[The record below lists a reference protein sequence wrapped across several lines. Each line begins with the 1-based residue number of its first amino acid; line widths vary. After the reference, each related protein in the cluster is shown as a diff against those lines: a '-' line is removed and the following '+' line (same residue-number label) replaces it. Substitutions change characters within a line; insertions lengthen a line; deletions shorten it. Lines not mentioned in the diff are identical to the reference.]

1 LNGYKFILGNI
12 FWLSA
17 VRIFTKV
24 AALLTLPIIT
34 YYLSPQDFGVIAM
47 VSVVQAFL
55 SGIFSMGLVSYSSRI
70 IYRYERS
77 DRREC
82 RECLGV
88 VLFYILMFSTVGVVV
103 SSLFID
109 RLVNFFIKDI
119 IFPHRIYLYIP
130 VLMAMLLA
138 IYGFISDNIL
148 SLQINKKIF
157 YLEIVQFILFMP
169 LQIVGLCYWG
179 FDVWDVIVLQAAV
192 QVAITVYG
200 LWLIRE
206 WLSFSWHKLSIFKE
220 AMHYSLPMVPLNF
233 LSWVQDRIDKVYLNN
248 MISLNSVGI
257 YTAGVN
263 IATQYSFLSRPVMT
277 AIKPEISKRLD
288 AHDREIQSDIKD
300 AFLIFVQFS
309 LFLYLVISLFSKEV
323 VQLLMNVRFHE
334 CYRIVPIFL
343 LSIIL
348 SEATGIF
355 QLKFVF
361 RNQTIWFPVTLF
373 FSALLNVYFNYTL
386 IPIFFVYGA
395 ALAKTLSEVILFFI
409 TLYISQRLHRT
420 DYGLIRNLWP
430 LLAVLALVYSLDAV
444 ALSTA
449 YLFLLKLSVVLLY
462 AWTLDYLLSRISR
475 RYRET
480 RNIVTAGIRE
490 RMARW
495 KT

>member
-1 LNGYKFILGNI
+1 MVPLN
-12 FWLSA
+12 
-17 VRIFTKV
+17 
-24 AALLTLPIIT
+24 
-34 YYLSPQDFGVIAM
+34 
-47 VSVVQAFL
+47 FL
-55 SGIFSMGLVSYSSRI
+55 SWVQDRIDKVYLNNMISLNSVGIYTA
-70 IYRYERS
+70 
-77 DRREC
+77 
-82 RECLGV
+82 GV
-88 VLFYILMFSTVGVVV
+88 
-103 SSLFID
+103 
-109 RLVNFFIKDI
+109 NIKDI

-157 YLEIVQFILFMP
+157 YLEIVQFVLFMP

-220 AMHYSLPMVPLNF
+220 AMRYSLPMVPLNF

-288 AHDREIQSDIKD
+288 AQDREIQSDIKD

-323 VQLLMNVRFHE
+323 VQLLMNARFHE

-373 FSALLNVYFNYTL
+373 FFR
-386 IPIFFVYGA
+386 PP
-395 ALAKTLSEVILFFI
+395 
-409 TLYISQRLHRT
+409 QRL
-420 DYGLIRNLWP
+420 L
-430 LLAVLALVYSLDAV
+430 
-444 ALSTA
+444 
-449 YLFLLKLSVVLLY
+449 
-462 AWTLDYLLSRISR
+462 
-475 RYRET
+475 
-480 RNIVTAGIRE
+480 
-490 RMARW
+490 
-495 KT
+495 

>member
-1 LNGYKFILGNI
+1 
-12 FWLSA
+12 
-17 VRIFTKV
+17 
-24 AALLTLPIIT
+24 
-34 YYLSPQDFGVIAM
+34 
-47 VSVVQAFL
+47 
-55 SGIFSMGLVSYSSRI
+55 
-70 IYRYERS
+70 
-77 DRREC
+77 
-82 RECLGV
+82 
-88 VLFYILMFSTVGVVV
+88 
-103 SSLFID
+103 
-109 RLVNFFIKDI
+109 
-119 IFPHRIYLYIP
+119 
-130 VLMAMLLA
+130 
-138 IYGFISDNIL
+138 
-148 SLQINKKIF
+148 
-157 YLEIVQFILFMP
+157 
-169 LQIVGLCYWG
+169 
-179 FDVWDVIVLQAAV
+179 
-192 QVAITVYG
+192 
-200 LWLIRE
+200 
-206 WLSFSWHKLSIFKE
+206 
-220 AMHYSLPMVPLNF
+220 
-233 LSWVQDRIDKVYLNN
+233 
-248 MISLNSVGI
+248 VGI

-288 AHDREIQSDIKD
+288 AQDREIQSDIKD

-323 VQLLMNVRFHE
+323 VQLLMNARFHE

-444 ALSTA
+444 ALSAA

-462 AWTLDYLLSRISR
+462 ALTLDYLLSRISR